1 MNALTIEA
9 SRFTPSIAQTV
20 SDNPGQAQRGAALWA
35 ALYFALPASVALPLH
50 FLPNALS
57 HQDAVYG
64 TAHAAQTDQIAPT
77 TQDIVAK
84 LKAKGMPISGLS
96 DVLHVERKTVYSWL
110 DDGVEANASNYQRL
124 SEIFDVFKA
133 EADGS
138 LRFYH
143 RLWQRKL
150 PDGSILKDLLTA
162 TSLNKETLVHTLD
175 VLRPAVLRAMK
186 IDSERKLSSAAS
198 NAAASLTL
206 NLQVST

>member
-20 SDNPGQAQRGAALWA
+20 GDNPGQAQRSAALWA
-35 ALYFALPASVALPLH
+35 ALYFALPASVALPPH

-57 HQDAVYG
+57 HQDAAYG
-64 TAHAAQTDQIAPT
+64 AAQTDQIAPT

-96 DVLHVERKTVYSWL
+96 EVLHVERKTVYSWL

-124 SEIFDVFKA
+124 SEIFDVFKT

-150 PDGSILKDLLTA
+150 PDGSVLKDLLTA
-162 TSLNKETLVHTLD
+162 TSLNKEALVHTLD

-186 IDSERKLSSAAS
+186 IDNERKVGSVAS